1 MNELREAALITI
13 LVCLK
18 NMLLKPIKNP
28 LMLRNLNS
36 VHYGHS
42 CLIPVDQTSDLKKL
56 YVFVDIKMDSL
67 HFVNNIKA
75 HIKPE
80 SSISLVSTIQ
90 FVATLQAVASELR
103 QDGYTIFVPQ
113 VKPLSPG
120 EILGCTSPAMKSD
133 CLIYLGD
140 GRFHLES
147 AMIANPDLQAYR
159 YDPYSKIF
167 SREYYDHKLMKS
179 NRSSQIERAKEA
191 QTWGVILG
199 TLGRQGHPR
208 ILEFL
213 EEQII
218 KSGRKVIRLLLSEI
232 FPQKLA
238 LMDNQVDAW
247 VQIACPRLSIDWG
260 MAFNKPLLTP
270 FEASVALKH
279 VEWNVEKNYPMDFYS
294 NGSKGKWGAN
304 FKDDS
309 KKCQDCKCQTN
320 KSSSVEEQPKTNEKC
335 Q

>member
-1 MNELREAALITI
+1 M
-13 LVCLK
+13 CLFYFSDP
-18 NMLLKPIKNP
+18 KPRI
-28 LMLRNLNS
+28 
-36 VHYGHS
+36 
-42 CLIPVDQTSDLKKL
+42 
-56 YVFVDIKMDSL
+56 
-67 HFVNNIKA
+67 A
-75 HIKPE
+75 
-80 SSISLVSTIQ
+80 LVSTIQ
-90 FVATLQAVASELR
+90 FAATLQAVASELEENHGL
-103 QDGYTIFVPQ
+103 DITVPQ

-120 EILGCTSPAMKSD
+120 EILGCTSPPEVSEVD
-133 CLIYLGD
+133 VLIYLGD